1 MGAKT
6 RVRRAY
12 LLSVSFFG
20 HPFFFLRTGIYTA
33 CFFEL
38 RIVLH
43 RVIHNSEISQNRRKI
58 SVLQKIHGFTK
69 YEEPVNFNDYLDFK
83 TDVLFSDSAAFI
95 HSKKPFDFSCSQ
107 IYPQKDKLST

>member
-6 RVRRAY
+6 RSGGHIFCPFLFLVIRSSFCEQAFTPPVF
-12 LLSVSFFG
+12 LSYASFCTELSTTLKS
-20 HPFFFLRTGIYTA
+20 HRTGGKYR
-33 CFFEL
+33 FY
-38 RIVLH
+38 
-43 RVIHNSEISQNRRKI
+43 K
-58 SVLQKIHGFTK
+58 KIHGFTK

>member
-1 MGAKT
+1 MFTGECGGKDQ
-6 RVRRAY
+6 VRRAY

-43 RVIHNSEISQNRRKI
+43 RGGKYRFYK
-58 SVLQKIHGFTK
+58 KIHGFTK